1 MDSEKFGITADSSN
15 ETIEDT
21 QGTLDALKEAAGEGS
36 RAIDKSSEILEHART
51 AASEFSAGMSSA
63 LSEGQTALA
72 DINAAS
78 KSAIGEINGKILEIN
93 GQVDGMITRADQAV
107 SLGES
112 VLDNLV
118 SFQEAYPTDAMA
130 SVIASLEAEL
140 EGQRQV
146 VSSLRQGNDSIGSSV
161 ETASVPDQ
169 VIPSFRGR
177 GEFLSSRDTFDRQ
190 ILPGISGNLD
200 AFSGLSGR
208 LSGLLDG
215 WSRLRNR

>member
-1 MDSEKFGITADSSN
+1 MGST
-15 ETIEDT
+15 
-21 QGTLDALKEAAGEGS
+21 KEGV
-36 RAIDKSSEILEHART
+36 
-51 AASEFSAGMSSA
+51 
-63 LSEGQTALA
+63 
-72 DINAAS
+72 
-78 KSAIGEINGKILEIN
+78 LEIN

-161 ETASVPDQ
+161 ETASGALTQ
-169 VIPSFRGR
+169 VDSILQEA
-177 GEFLSSRDTFDRQ
+177 GEQFLSSRDTFDRQ
-190 ILPGISGNLD
+190 ILPAKASSRQDTDWLHSGSN
-200 AFSGLSGR
+200 FQLSQETV
-208 LSGLLDG
+208 SQK
-215 WSRLRNR
+215 